1 MPSRSGAWCGV
12 LLIACSVGV
21 AHAAADATPVP
32 ADSRPASSFA
42 AIDAAVAELARDP
55 NLGGETQ
62 VRTLRWTQ
70 ASKPAPASAPPLWI
84 LGFFNFLRQISSLLL
99 WVLGAVAVAL
109 AALWIF
115 KHVGV
120 PRRMQ
125 TPPAVPLA
133 GRVFD
138 LDLRPD
144 SLPDDVAGVAL
155 ELARAGRVREALSLL
170 YRASLSR
177 AVSRFGVVIAASLTE
192 REALGA
198 VHAALD
204 EPRGRYF
211 TDLVGMRQRVVYAG
225 EAVAGE
231 DVALM
236 CARFGDTLDAPPL

>member
-1 MPSRSGAWCGV
+1 MRSRRGAWCGV
-12 LLIACSVGV
+12 LLIAFSVGA
-21 AHAAADATPVP
+21 AHAAHDEPQVSTTTPAV
-32 ADSRPASSFA
+32 SSFA
-42 AIDAAVAELARDP
+42 AVDSAVLELTRDP
-55 NLGGETQ
+55 NLGGETR

-70 ASKPAPASAPPLWI
+70 ASRPSPASEPPLWI
-84 LGFFNFLRQISSLLL
+84 LDFFNYLKQISGLLL
-99 WVLGAVAVAL
+99 WVLGAVAVAV
-109 AALWIF
+109 AAIWIF

-120 PRRMQ
+120 PQRIE
-125 TPPAVPLA
+125 TTEAVPLA

-144 SLPDDVAGVAL
+144 SLPDDVAGAAL
-155 ELARAGRVREALSLL
+155 ELSRTGRVREALSLL

-177 AVSRFGVVIAASLTE
+177 AVNRFGVVIAASLTE

-204 EPRGRYF
+204 ELRGRYF

-231 DVALM
+231 DVAVL
-236 CARFGDTLDAPPL
+236 CARFGDTLDALPR

>member
-1 MPSRSGAWCGV
+1 MRSRSGAWCAV
-12 LLIACSVGV
+12 WLIAWSVGA
-21 AHAAADATPVP
+21 AHAAPDATQVP
-32 ADSRPASSFA
+32 AGTPEVSSFA
-42 AIDAAVAELARDP
+42 AIDSAVAELTRDP
-55 NLGGETQ
+55 NLGGEIQ

-70 ASKPAPASAPPLWI
+70 ASKPAPASEPPPWI
-84 LGFFNFLRQISSLLL
+84 VGFFNFLRQISSLLL
-99 WVLGAVAVAL
+99 WVLGAVAVAV

-115 KHVGV
+115 RHVGV
-120 PRRMQ
+120 PRR
-125 TPPAVPLA
+125 TAIPPAVPLA

-144 SLPDDVAGVAL
+144 SLPDDVAGAAL
-155 ELARAGRVREALSLL
+155 ELTRAGRVREALSLL

-177 AVSRFGVVIAASLTE
+177 AVNRFGVVIAASLTE

-231 DVALM
+231 DVAVL
-236 CARFGDTLDAPPL
+236 CARFGDILDALPR